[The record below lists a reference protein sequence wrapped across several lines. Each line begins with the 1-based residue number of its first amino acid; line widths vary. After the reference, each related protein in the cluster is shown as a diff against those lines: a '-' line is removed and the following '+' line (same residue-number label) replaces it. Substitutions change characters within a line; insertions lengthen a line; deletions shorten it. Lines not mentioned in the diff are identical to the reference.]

1 MSLRQVDLYFPIFG
15 GAMSSDRRE
24 SEQGGVRVELKYCE
38 HCGGLWLRALGA
50 GGVYCDKCQA
60 KVADLPV
67 PKKKPGRVR
76 LPVGPHA
83 RTEDYGVDMSDDS
96 SDFEAAGG
104 VA

>member
-1 MSLRQVDLYFPIFG
+1 MST
-15 GAMSSDRRE
+15 DRRE

-38 HCGGLWLRALGA
+38 HCGGLWLRERGA
-50 GGVYCDKCQA
+50 AGVYCDKCQA

-76 LPVGPHA
+76 LPAGPNV
-83 RTEDYGVDMSDDS
+83 RVPGYGVDMTDDS